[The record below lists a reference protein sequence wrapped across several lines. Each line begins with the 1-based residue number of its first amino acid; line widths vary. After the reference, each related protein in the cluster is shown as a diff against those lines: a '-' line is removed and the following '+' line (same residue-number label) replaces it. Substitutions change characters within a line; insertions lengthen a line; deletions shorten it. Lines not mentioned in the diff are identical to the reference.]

1 MCGQSMF
8 NSLSGGLLA
17 PRGFLILLSKD
28 WKLLILPLLYQGDVF
43 RNKWAANCLQRIRTG
58 KTTDHSILHRQRNP
72 PQWPTMCT
80 TGLLPTD
87 NFQEQHAL
95 PRGFS
100 LVSLCPTST
109 MHFWAHSTA
118 LDRRRGSP
126 LTSDTCWAAAL
137 SWPHPSSNLS
147 RPSTMLVEV
156 HLWRSP
162 ALALPLNLLLPCST
176 VQGVQSPSPSH
187 TAETS
192 QVTLPSLFSQQRLL
206 VWEHTYQH
214 EGGLHKLVP
223 QESNVVN
230 TVLQY
235 IYIYFHIKK
244 QTRKV
249 PKVLPSAE
257 LLCWEF

>member
-1 MCGQSMF
+1 MPNASRQANAGSGRESVGRWEDAMHMYRVKFFLIQQEDREDERQQGLWYKLKSLWIHHINMIMRAMCGQSMF

-109 MHFWAHSTA
+109 MHF
-118 LDRRRGSP
+118 
-126 LTSDTCWAAAL
+126 
-137 SWPHPSSNLS
+137 
-147 RPSTMLVEV
+147 
-156 HLWRSP
+156 
-162 ALALPLNLLLPCST
+162 
-176 VQGVQSPSPSH
+176 
-187 TAETS
+187 
-192 QVTLPSLFSQQRLL
+192 
-206 VWEHTYQH
+206 
-214 EGGLHKLVP
+214 
-223 QESNVVN
+223 
-230 TVLQY
+230 
-235 IYIYFHIKK
+235 
-244 QTRKV
+244 
-249 PKVLPSAE
+249 
-257 LLCWEF
+257 